1 MCTST
6 YWKKNTH
13 PVKVFTHP
21 GPGGPSCTSLKTPR
35 TSPSLHPWAIDW
47 VLPELTKP
55 GPLLTHTALSPRS
68 LSQNSW
74 MQTRHMRPLSG
85 LCAVREGALLPGFWH
100 SLRLWL
106 FLHALCV
113 TPTFS
118 PLPLLYHIYG
128 PGVSMSVKGFSAA
141 PITPR
146 RNTWYLGNK
155 EFWDWQNIPVDSRVT
170 SMFGNKDY
178 SSFLFACLGSSSLSL
193 AS

>member
-1 MCTST
+1 MFSWQHTHNQKVSGFKLSKSK
-6 YWKKNTH
+6 YVHIYLLKKKILTPLKYLHTH
-13 PVKVFTHP
+13 GLVGLH
-21 GPGGPSCTSLKTPR
+21 GSLKTPC

-85 LCAVREGALLPGFWH
+85 LCAVREGALLPGCRH

-118 PLPLLYHIYG
+118 PLPPLYHIYG

-141 PITPR
+141 PIIPR

-155 EFWDWQNIPVDSRVT
+155 EFWDWE
-170 SMFGNKDY
+170 
-178 SSFLFACLGSSSLSL
+178 LSL
-193 AS
+193 WTAG